1 MGIENKGEC
10 LWGEKKCG
18 RALAGINLTKLS
30 SASERELIGSGN
42 KRTMMQG

>member
-18 RALAGINLTKLS
+18 RALAGINLTKFIIRK
-30 SASERELIGSGN
+30 REGVDW
-42 KRTMMQG
+42 KR